1 MKLDYVQI
9 KNYRSIKDQKIDFKE
24 GCQVLVGINEA
35 GKSNILKALSLLDP
49 DTPITKRDIRIERE
63 DETPTNKSEV
73 NFVFKLDED
82 EMDEV
87 YEAIK
92 PKYITDEID
101 RPIIRN
107 KEKDYTLRDFCGLR
121 NEALYCV
128 NIIDEERACNYWTM
142 PSGYDVVEGWRRI
155 KKPSDPIEAEPLGK
169 SAPIKLVGVDFI
181 NTTLYKILDGTLF
194 APITVTDIND
204 LIGREVIK
212 IVEREL
218 PDCIYWKYIEQNI
231 LPASVNSTTFAN
243 NPDMCIPLR
252 SMFELAGY
260 HGSKIGEAI
269 TSAKTQ
275 SPHIYTNLLKKVS
288 KAATKH
294 LRDVWKDHKT
304 VTIQLGKNG
313 EIIEPMVMDD
323 QISFDFASRS
333 DGFKRFVSFLL
344 MISAKVKTDSLV
356 NTLIL
361 VDEPEIG
368 LHPKGAKALMKE
380 LIEIGNSNY
389 VVYSTHSIF
398 MIDRDNIERHLIVE
412 KRNET
417 TFATKADTSRVQDED
432 VLYNA
437 IGFSLFEVVKKEN
450 LIFEGWHDKNL
461 FEVVR
466 NSYLKNKPD
475 SKDMLQSLGL
485 TFAKGVKDVKNVA
498 KFLEL
503 AGRGCLII
511 SDADNAGKQHKKQYE
526 QERCYGRWVTYSD
539 IFGDERYIT
548 GEDFLEVSAIIKRC
562 KKFRS
567 KHKTLPELNPE
578 AFDARKPYLKVLDE
592 WIKNLGLDAEPH
604 KEIIS
609 DLKIAL
615 FDSLRR
621 DEVIGAFDK
630 VVEYIVAFDFKSTLM
645 RN

>member
-1 MKLDYVQI
+1 MKLDRVEI
-9 KNYRSIKDQKIDFKE
+9 KNYRSIKDQTIDFKE

-35 GKSNILKALSLLDP
+35 GKSNILKALSLLDTNTQISNC
-49 DTPITKRDIRIERE
+49 DVRIERE
-63 DETPTNKSEV
+63 DETPTNKSSV
-73 NFVFKLDED
+73 FFVFKLDED

-92 PKYITDEID
+92 PKYMAHEID
-101 RPIIRN
+101 RPIIRC
-107 KEKDYTLRDFCGLR
+107 KEKNYSLRDFCGLR
-121 NEALYCV
+121 NEGLYCV
-128 NIIDEERACNYWTM
+128 NIVEEERKYSYWSM
-142 PSGYDVVEGWRRI
+142 SSGYDVVDGWRRI
-155 KKPSDPIEAEPLGK
+155 KKPSEPISVEPLNRGG
-169 SAPIKLVGVDFI
+169 PVKLVGVDFI

-194 APITVTDIND
+194 APVTTADINA
-204 LIGREVIK
+204 LIGQEIIK

-218 PDCIYWKYIEQNI
+218 PNCIYWKYTEQNL
-231 LPASVNSTTFAN
+231 LPASVNSTTFAK
-243 NPDMCIPLR
+243 NPDTCIPLR

-260 HGSKIGEAI
+260 HGLKIGEVI
-269 TSAKTQ
+269 INAKTQ
-275 SPHIYTNLLKKVS
+275 PPHIYTNLLNKVS

-304 VTIQLGKNG
+304 VAIQLGKNG
-313 EIIEPMVMDD
+313 DIIEPMVRDE
-323 QISFDFASRS
+323 QISLDFSSRS

-361 VDEPEIG
+361 VDEPEIA

-380 LIEIGNSNY
+380 LIEIGNRNY

-412 KRNET
+412 KKNET
-417 TFATKADTSRVQDED
+417 TSVTKADTSRVQDED

-450 LIFEGWHDKNL
+450 LIFEGWHDKKL
-461 FEVVR
+461 FEVAR
-466 NSYLKNKPD
+466 NSYLKNKPE
-475 SKDMLQSLGL
+475 SKDMLQSMGL

-526 QERCYGRWVTYSD
+526 QEGCYGRWITYSD
-539 IFGDERYIT
+539 IFGDGRYIT
-548 GEDFLEVSAIIKRC
+548 GEDFLEIPAIVKRC

-567 KHKTLPELNPE
+567 KHKALPELNPE
-578 AFDARKPYLKVLDE
+578 AFDAKKPYLKVLDE

-609 DLKIAL
+609 DLKVAL
-615 FDSLRR
+615 FDSLRP
-621 DEVIGAFDK
+621 DEIIGDFDK
-630 VVEYIVAFDFKSTLM
+630 VVEHVAAFDFKSM
-645 RN
+645 G